1 MKKYRWVLTA
11 VFAAFLV
18 GTSGCGKKTE
28 TIPITTISQS
38 TDDDDPEDNLA
49 ASGDSDEIPEYDV
62 DLSKN
67 LNSFQLAIWGD
78 TYEIPES
85 YADFTALGWVYSGDD
100 AKEIQPESFS
110 EGEIFE
116 KDGNQITVDIANP
129 DTTAKPVAECLIGG
143 IHIDTSTAEGQNIYV
158 GLPNGVTLQQ
168 SLMEDVESIYG
179 VPKDRYEADTSVQFT
194 YEYGLYQTIT
204 LGFDNET
211 GILYSLDM
219 QNFTTT
225 ADAEALDGVSDATT
239 PEVEA
244 YQAPEADS
252 SEINDWTVRFDDV
265 LYHLPVP
272 VSELLDHD
280 WTVNTKESDTAVLN
294 GKYGYVTLEKGG
306 QKLYCTVHNYG
317 AEATTVRNCFVTSLY
332 GDLERIMPVCN
343 EYDIKMAIHP
353 DDPAWSVFGLP
364 RIIINKE
371 NILRM
376 MKMVDDPHNGVTF
389 CSGSYGTN
397 LENDL
402 PDMIRSLKGRIHF
415 AHVRNLKFHSQQD
428 FEEAAHLSSDGS
440 FDMYEIMKA
449 LYDIGFDGPIR
460 PDHGRMIWGEK
471 AMPGY
476 GLYDRALGATYLNG
490 LWEAI
495 DKSHKRGI

>member
-49 ASGDSDEIPEYDV
+49 ASGGSDEIPEYDV

-179 VPKDRYEADTSVQFT
+179 VPKDRYE
-194 YEYGLYQTIT
+194 
-204 LGFDNET
+204 
-211 GILYSLDM
+211 
-219 QNFTTT
+219 
-225 ADAEALDGVSDATT
+225 
-239 PEVEA
+239 
-244 YQAPEADS
+244 
-252 SEINDWTVRFDDV
+252 
-265 LYHLPVP
+265 
-272 VSELLDHD
+272 
-280 WTVNTKESDTAVLN
+280 
-294 GKYGYVTLEKGG
+294 
-306 QKLYCTVHNYG
+306 
-317 AEATTVRNCFVTSLY
+317 
-332 GDLERIMPVCN
+332 
-343 EYDIKMAIHP
+343 
-353 DDPAWSVFGLP
+353 
-364 RIIINKE
+364 
-371 NILRM
+371 
-376 MKMVDDPHNGVTF
+376 
-389 CSGSYGTN
+389 
-397 LENDL
+397 
-402 PDMIRSLKGRIHF
+402 
-415 AHVRNLKFHSQQD
+415 
-428 FEEAAHLSSDGS
+428 
-440 FDMYEIMKA
+440 
-449 LYDIGFDGPIR
+449 
-460 PDHGRMIWGEK
+460 
-471 AMPGY
+471 
-476 GLYDRALGATYLNG
+476 
-490 LWEAI
+490 
-495 DKSHKRGI
+495 

>member
-100 AKEIQPESFS
+100 TKEIQPESFS
-110 EGEIFE
+110 EGESFE

-179 VPKDRYEADTSVQFT
+179 APKDRYEADTSVQFT

-265 LYHLPVP
+265 LYHLPKIPISITNVITLGT
-272 VSELLDHD
+272 S
-280 WTVNTKESDTAVLN
+280 ESDFLAKAGDAKSEKTEKEDSNL
-294 GKYGYVTLEKGG
+294 TLYTFYSDDEKLDYTEIGIDNDL
-306 QKLYCTVHNYG
+306 KLVRSIKVVHNQP
-317 AEATTVRNCFVTSLY
+317 EAP
-332 GDLERIMPVCN
+332 E
-343 EYDIKMAIHP
+343 
-353 DDPAWSVFGLP
+353 
-364 RIIINKE
+364 
-371 NILRM
+371 
-376 MKMVDDPHNGVTF
+376 
-389 CSGSYGTN
+389 
-397 LENDL
+397 
-402 PDMIRSLKGRIHF
+402 
-415 AHVRNLKFHSQQD
+415 
-428 FEEAAHLSSDGS
+428 EEAKKTSAEDSSSVSDS
-440 FDMYEIMKA
+440 QEPSETPA
-449 LYDIGFDGPIR
+449 P
-460 PDHGRMIWGEK
+460 
-471 AMPGY
+471 
-476 GLYDRALGATYLNG
+476 
-490 LWEAI
+490 
-495 DKSHKRGI
+495 

>member
-38 TDDDDPEDNLA
+38 TDDDDPKDNLA

-100 AKEIQPESFS
+100 TKEIQPESFS
-110 EGEIFE
+110 EGESFE

-168 SLMEDVESIYG
+168 SLMEDAESIYG
-179 VPKDRYEADTSVQFT
+179 APKDRYETDTSVQFT

-225 ADAEALDGVSDATT
+225 ADAKALDGVSDATT

-332 GDLERIMPVCN
+332 GDLDTTKIPISITNGITLGTSESDFLAKAGDAKSEKTEKEDSN
-343 EYDIKMAIHP
+343 LTLYTFYS
-353 DDPAWSVFGLP
+353 DDEKLDYTEIG
-364 RIIINKE
+364 I
-371 NILRM
+371 
-376 MKMVDDPHNGVTF
+376 D
-389 CSGSYGTN
+389 
-397 LENDL
+397 NDL
-402 PDMIRSLKGRIHF
+402 KLVRSIKVVHNQPE
-415 AHVRNLKFHSQQD
+415 APE
-428 FEEAAHLSSDGS
+428 EEAQKTSAEDSSSVSDS
-440 FDMYEIMKA
+440 QEPSETPA
-449 LYDIGFDGPIR
+449 P
-460 PDHGRMIWGEK
+460 
-471 AMPGY
+471 
-476 GLYDRALGATYLNG
+476 
-490 LWEAI
+490 
-495 DKSHKRGI
+495 

>member
-100 AKEIQPESFS
+100 TKEIQPESFS
-110 EGEIFE
+110 EGESFE

-179 VPKDRYEADTSVQFT
+179 APKDRYEADTSVQFT
-194 YEYGLYQTIT
+194 YE
-204 LGFDNET
+204 
-211 GILYSLDM
+211 
-219 QNFTTT
+219 
-225 ADAEALDGVSDATT
+225 
-239 PEVEA
+239 
-244 YQAPEADS
+244 
-252 SEINDWTVRFDDV
+252 VR
-265 LYHLPVP
+265 
-272 VSELLDHD
+272 
-280 WTVNTKESDTAVLN
+280 AV
-294 GKYGYVTLEKGG
+294 
-306 QKLYCTVHNYG
+306 
-317 AEATTVRNCFVTSLY
+317 
-332 GDLERIMPVCN
+332 
-343 EYDIKMAIHP
+343 P
-353 DDPAWSVFGLP
+353 DDHA
-364 RIIINKE
+364 R
-371 NILRM
+371 LR
-376 MKMVDDPHNGVTF
+376 
-389 CSGSYGTN
+389 
-397 LENDL
+397 
-402 PDMIRSLKGRIHF
+402 
-415 AHVRNLKFHSQQD
+415 
-428 FEEAAHLSSDGS
+428 
-440 FDMYEIMKA
+440 
-449 LYDIGFDGPIR
+449 
-460 PDHGRMIWGEK
+460 
-471 AMPGY
+471 
-476 GLYDRALGATYLNG
+476 
-490 LWEAI
+490 
-495 DKSHKRGI
+495 

>member
-100 AKEIQPESFS
+100 TKEIQPESFS
-110 EGEIFE
+110 EGESFE

-204 LGFDNET
+204 LGFE
-211 GILYSLDM
+211 
-219 QNFTTT
+219 
-225 ADAEALDGVSDATT
+225 
-239 PEVEA
+239 
-244 YQAPEADS
+244 
-252 SEINDWTVRFDDV
+252 
-265 LYHLPVP
+265 
-272 VSELLDHD
+272 
-280 WTVNTKESDTAVLN
+280 N
-294 GKYGYVTLEKGG
+294 G
-306 QKLYCTVHNYG
+306 N
-317 AEATTVRNCFVTSLY
+317 
-332 GDLERIMPVCN
+332 
-343 EYDIKMAIHP
+343 
-353 DDPAWSVFGLP
+353 SVFP
-364 RIIINKE
+364 RYAE
-371 NILRM
+371 
-376 MKMVDDPHNGVTF
+376 
-389 CSGSYGTN
+389 
-397 LENDL
+397 
-402 PDMIRSLKGRIHF
+402 
-415 AHVRNLKFHSQQD
+415 
-428 FEEAAHLSSDGS
+428 
-440 FDMYEIMKA
+440 
-449 LYDIGFDGPIR
+449 LYD
-460 PDHGRMIWGEK
+460 HG
-471 AMPGY
+471 
-476 GLYDRALGATYLNG
+476 
-490 LWEAI
+490 
-495 DKSHKRGI
+495 